1 MVQLTPPVSQE
12 PSKQGQPSHSVL
24 KHIFLRPQTTENKPA
39 ARFPQSRPLNIFF
52 KACGLNHLLCTQHPV
67 PPTVLHTQRKI
78 MVAALFWAHPVCQFP
93 AYEEASTDSMDQR
106 PTPFYCGLN
115 THLHKNVVF
124 QWVSWCA
131 LEAIPSWTAAL
142 TKSRGL
148 RPCQVHAV
156 REQVHR
162 ASLVESLS
170 ARWLPTP
177 NHRNLD
183 VFQAQISAAFC
194 RASFSLSW
202 YCTGWEMSIS
212 TGVTSRD
219 YSRDLQLSP
228 GKDKK
233 FLCCEFQMTSLIKNF
248 PLQDM

>member
-1 MVQLTPPVSQE
+1 MASCSSHRSSHTKKNHGSCSLLSTPS
-12 PSKQGQPSHSVL
+12 L
-24 KHIFLRPQTTENKPA
+24 
-39 ARFPQSRPLNIFF
+39 
-52 KACGLNHLLCTQHPV
+52 PV
-67 PPTVLHTQRKI
+67 PCI
-78 MVAALFWAHPVCQFP
+78 WGSFYGFN
-93 AYEEASTDSMDQR
+93 DQR

-177 NHRNLD
+177 NHGNLG
-183 VFQAQISAAFC
+183 VFPAQISATFC

-202 YCTGWEMSIS
+202 DCMGWEMSIS

-248 PLQDM
+248 PFQDM